1 MTKTTNISGTAKQ
14 HTSLQQIITEY
25 FSDGKRDTC
34 TGVIKHIAEHG
45 YQAKGAS
52 AVLYLLYQN
61 GVLRRMGCRG
71 SYRYQLSDAQPKDNN
86 KAQMQLIPQRSPKDS
101 EALTLGLFHKVNQI
115 LLTTRRGMHA

>member
-1 MTKTTNISGTAKQ
+1 M
-14 HTSLQQIITEY
+14 SLQQLITEY
-25 FSDGKRDTC
+25 FADGKRDTC

-52 AVLYLLYQN
+52 AALYTLYQN

-71 SYRYQLSDAQPKDNN
+71 SYRYQLSDAQPKAAD
-86 KAQMQLIPQRSPKDS
+86 KVQTQLFPQRSPKDS
-101 EALTLGLFHKVNQI
+101 EALMLGLFHKVNHI